1 MDTSFKLHPEQ
12 ASTVAEK
19 VDMLYFFLV
28 GVSVFFTVLI
38 ALLILVFAIRY
49 RRSAKVDR
57 THAHPNMM
65 LEVVWIVV
73 PLVIVSIIFFWSMR
87 LYYDMS
93 RIPEEGIEIQVVAK
107 QWMWK
112 FQHPQGRREIDTLH
126 VPAGTV
132 MKFKMISQD
141 VIHSF
146 FVPAFRIKQDVLP
159 GRYSRTWFEATTP
172 GEYHLFCAEYC
183 GTSHS
188 QMIGRVIVMSPADY
202 QQWVSG
208 SNPNESPLAMGER
221 LYNELRCASCH
232 GDANLGPTRG
242 PSLVGIYNKQ
252 VPLEGG
258 GTATADDDFLRAA
271 ILEPNKHIMAG
282 FAHKDDSAEN
292 DASAK
297 KAPPWSDMPSFK
309 GQIGED
315 ELNQLIAYIKNLKP
329 GATSGGARER

>member
-1 MDTSFKLHPEQ
+1 MDTSFRLHPEQ

-28 GVSVFFTVLI
+28 GVSVFFTALI
-38 ALLILVFAIRY
+38 ALLIIVFAIRY
-49 RRSAKVDR
+49 RKSAIVDR
-57 THAHPNMM
+57 TPAHPNMM
-65 LEVVWIVV
+65 LEVVWIVI
-73 PLVIVSIIFFWSMR
+73 PLVIVSIVFFWSIQ

-93 RIPEEGIEIQVVAK
+93 RIPEEGIEIDVVAK

-112 FQHPQGRREIDTLH
+112 FQHSQGPREIDTLH
-126 VPAGTV
+126 VPAGRV
-132 MKFKMISQD
+132 VKLRMISQD

-146 FVPAFRIKQDVLP
+146 FVPAFRVKQDVLP

-188 QMIGRVIVMSPADY
+188 QMIGRVVVLAPADY
-202 QQWVSG
+202 QSWVSRQG
-208 SNPNESPLAMGER
+208 GNETPLAAGER
-221 LYNELRCASCH
+221 LYAEFRCASCH
-232 GDANLGPTRG
+232 GDANLGPVRG
-242 PSLVGIYNKQ
+242 PSLVGIYKTR

-258 GTATADDDFLRAA
+258 GTVLADDDFLRAA

-282 FAHKDDSAEN
+282 FAQK
-292 DASAK
+292 DASADK
-297 KAPPWSDMPSFK
+297 SAGPRSDMPSFK

-315 ELNQLIAYIKNLKP
+315 GLNQLIAYIKNLKP
-329 GATSGGARER
+329 GATSGGAPER